1 MTLNSTAP
9 QPAPARAAPRPPIA
23 AVLLA
28 LVMLAGAAF
37 APQGAVAAEDDGDAA
52 PDAWMKTLW
61 APFQS
66 LLDAHLE
73 EKTTERGGLVSAFDY
88 RAALDDERTADWL
101 ETQSR
106 RLAEFDRDRL
116 DQRGIAVAFWLNAY
130 NYFMIEYILQ
140 NPHRG
145 ELIESVRDYGHLFN
159 PYRVFGREVFDVG
172 GRKYSLSEIENDVL
186 LGDAFRDK
194 GWKEARVHFAV
205 NCASVG
211 CPPLRTQVY
220 LPGNVDEL
228 MTENTRR
235 ALNTDRHLHRD
246 GDTLRVSSLFDWY
259 ASDYVEEAGSVE
271 AFILAYADEEVRE
284 KVENT
289 RRMRFID
296 YDWTL
301 NSPGNFPEFSSR

>member
-9 QPAPARAAPRPPIA
+9 QRAPARAESRTTIT

-28 LVMLAGAAF
+28 LFMLAGAAL
-37 APQGAVAAEDDGDAA
+37 APQGAAAAQDDGDGA
-52 PDAWMKTLW
+52 PNTWMQTLW

-88 RAALDDERTADWL
+88 RAALDDERTPDWL
-101 ETQSR
+101 ETQRR

-116 DQRGIAVAFWLNAY
+116 DQREVAVAFWINAY
-130 NYFMIEYILQ
+130 NYFMIEYIMQ

-172 GRKYSLSEIENDVL
+172 GRKYSLSGIENDVL

-211 CPPLRTQVY
+211 CPPLRAQVY
-220 LPGNVDEL
+220 LPGNVDDL
-228 MTENTRR
+228 LSENTRR
-235 ALNTDRHLHRD
+235 ALNTHRHLHRD

-259 ASDYVEEAGSVE
+259 ESDYVDEEGSVE
-271 AFILAYADEEVRE
+271 AFILAHADEAVRE

-301 NSPGNFPEFSSR
+301 NSPGNFPEFNGR